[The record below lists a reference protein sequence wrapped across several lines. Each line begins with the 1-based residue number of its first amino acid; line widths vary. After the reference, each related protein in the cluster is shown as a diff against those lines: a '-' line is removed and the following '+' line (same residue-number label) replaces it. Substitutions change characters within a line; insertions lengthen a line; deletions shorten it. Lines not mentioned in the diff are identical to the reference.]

1 MGKINFGRVL
11 LGGLLAGLVL
21 NIGEVVFNDVIMGT
35 AMRDWLREHNFA
47 EPGGSFIA
55 IAVTLT
61 FVLGIVMVLLYAL
74 MRPRLGPGPK
84 TAIVTALIF
93 WFAICIYAGII
104 NGTFVEIPPRAL
116 ALAIGWCLMEY
127 VLGALAG
134 AWLYKDAVGY
144 TKKGAFAGTTKKRAF
159 GDTTKRA

>member
-11 LGGLLAGLVL
+11 LGGLSAGLAL
-21 NIGEVVFNDVIMGT
+21 NIGEVVFNDMIMGT
-35 AMRDWLREHNFA
+35 AMRDWLGRHNFS

-61 FVLGIVMVLLYAL
+61 FLLGIVMVLLYAL

-93 WFAICIYAGII
+93 WFGICFYAGII
-104 NGTFVEIPPRAL
+104 NGTILEIPANAL
-116 ALAIGWCLMEY
+116 ALGIGWCLMEY

-134 AWLYKDAVGY
+134 AWLYKEA
-144 TKKGAFAGTTKKRAF
+144 
-159 GDTTKRA
+159 

>member
-1 MGKINFGRVL
+1 MINYGRVL

-21 NIGEVVFNDVIMGT
+21 NIGEFVFNDFIMGA
-35 AMRDWLREHNFA
+35 AMKDWLGKHNLA
-47 EPGGSFIA
+47 DPGGSFIA

-93 WFAICIYAGII
+93 WFAICLYSGII
-104 NGTFVEIPPRAL
+104 NGTILDIPKNAL
-116 ALAIGWCLMEY
+116 ALGIGWCLIEY
-127 VLGALAG
+127 VAGALAG
-134 AWLYKDAVGY
+134 AWLYKEGHTA
-144 TKKGAFAGTTKKRAF
+144 KKRAF
-159 GDTTKRA
+159 GSTTKA